1 MPKVDVKD
9 LEMALDWVSTDFLM
23 NRAFVNRQTG
33 EILWESDDRG
43 LDEPE
48 LPDDIEDETKYVAVP
63 DKRDL
68 DLGATLAMEFI
79 AEALP
84 GDYDEVRQMFR
95 RKGAYRRFKELLEQ
109 RDVVQR
115 WYDYRDQRVREALE
129 EWCRDHGFEP
139 EG

>member
-1 MPKVDVKD
+1 M
-9 LEMALDWVSTDFLM
+9 
-23 NRAFVNRQTG
+23 
-33 EILWESDDRG
+33 
-43 LDEPE
+43 
-48 LPDDIEDETKYVAVP
+48 P

-68 DLGATLAMEFI
+68 DLGATLVMEFI

-115 WYDYRDQRVREALE
+115 WYDYGDQRVREALE